1 MFCLEEELRV
11 GKLRARGMLKW
22 ENGGSSRLSVL
33 SAKLWHLLELP
44 RDSRRIRSHN
54 HNRIS
59 SFPMAVHVTAMKKQ
73 RKGHQTNVLLFRKEG
88 ITKGQRQDVD
98 ADAGCQIPD
107 PSSQNPDPE

>member
-1 MFCLEEELRV
+1 M
-11 GKLRARGMLKW
+11 GKWGNVEM
-22 ENGGSSRLSVL
+22 GGSSGLSGL

-73 RKGHQTNVLLFRKEG
+73 RQGHTIRPTSYCLARRG
-88 ITKGQRQDVD
+88 
-98 ADAGCQIPD
+98 
-107 PSSQNPDPE
+107 